1 MRDLGWYVHSA
12 IPKGFIKRFVT
23 LLPLTLMLM
32 WRLCIQF
39 NGIRSTKVQQIF
51 LLMDHYQLPD
61 ILERFG
67 YGFNLSINNECN
79 FSGLIVVV
87 IWDFSAFIFKGYK
100 WYFRWSKTMTC
111 KGIWLRHRGQK
122 GMLAVKNVVRYGG
135 YS

>member
-1 MRDLGWYVHSA
+1 M
-12 IPKGFIKRFVT
+12 
-23 LLPLTLMLM
+23 LT

-87 IWDFSAFIFKGYK
+87 SVIFE
-100 WYFRWSKTMTC
+100 
-111 KGIWLRHRGQK
+111 RGQFPI
-122 GMLAVKNVVRYGG
+122 GTGV
-135 YS
+135 SISF